1 MIKTY
6 SQKNDRTGLTEWH
19 YFFMALGATFFVA
32 SEFSKNPRDRI
43 LLSTESK
50 IASAISTLL

>member
-6 SQKNDRTGLTEWH
+6 QRRNTNDELTGAH
-19 YFFMALGATFFVA
+19 YFFMALAAGLFVL

-50 IASAISTLL
+50 IASALSTLL